1 MYRYTLKIDGM
12 ACGMCE
18 AHLNDTIRRTVPV
31 KKVSSSHKKG
41 ESVIVSETPLD
52 LESVKTAIAATGYTV
67 RQVAEATIEKKRTFF
82 GK

>member
-1 MYRYTLKIDGM
+1 MYQYVLKIEGM

-18 AHLNDTIRRTVPV
+18 AHLNDTIRRAAPV

-41 ESVIVSETPLD
+41 ESVILAQTPLD
-52 LESVKTAIAATGYTV
+52 LDAVKAAIAATGYTV
-67 RQVAEATIEKKRTFF
+67 RQATETTIEKKRTLF